1 MEYKKTLQTFPNGTN
16 VNHIPLLSD
25 EERKRREK
33 ILEEATARF
42 LRNAEREKHDRERTV
57 LYAGANAPAEK
68 ENQDLHASVYV

>member
-1 MEYKKTLQTFPNGTN
+1 MEYRTTLQTFPNGTN

-42 LRNAEREKHDRERTV
+42 LRNAEREKNDRARTV
-57 LYAGANAPAEK
+57 LYAGADAPAEE